1 MGFITKRL
9 NEIFDTLESQGYVIF
24 RKGNLLGVKNQRGE
38 LILPAKYSHIDNEI
52 SANGIVVAKLANG
65 EKVKID
71 LYSYDEGN
79 NDVDE
84 NMNETKSDKYVASK
98 YAVYS
103 PNKKL
108 AIAIAYVDDDN
119 PVRILQGMPRE
130 ETIQKIIKDC
140 PNFANE
146 YNLDGTKVPKL
157 FSLQT
162 SKDFVS
168 KQNHLNN
175 VHFIDEGNNDVD
187 ESISGGEAQEKLKDL
202 EFTITKW
209 NKERPSP
216 QTVDQYLEYANKE
229 LDGYGV
235 EAVTD
240 ENAYVDSYY
249 HNIIALYVNMGD
261 TYVNT
266 VVYSTETKE
275 FMITSW
281 GDFYEN
287 WQNDNAA
294 NSEESTNEN
303 TQGDFGTSPK
313 HKTNFIKKNAGK
325 NLTEDDINNAQ
336 WFEVEYYAKI
346 GEHGNYGQ
354 YKTFD
359 AAYRDA
365 MNFYND
371 QKKKRQLGGGIWYI
385 GITSDS
391 DKFAIIYVCED
402 YLKQRLSANDFKDQN
417 AYKTFMMAA
426 KKYLETGQ
434 PQIGMYKGNTTNMKR
449 TETKIIKNKN
459 RLTEGTGNFYN
470 KNASHIFAI
479 GLGANDNDGEGDG
492 EGNVGYDET
501 WYEDAVDNIKHELK
515 QIPNFQ
521 EGDFD
526 FSDNRS
532 YPGRS
537 LGRVSDSFEYTD
549 YDGNSNEVTV
559 SVTCIIRS
567 GYYDGANLDWELSIE
582 DGYNTYD
589 SASDIEDANVSKQA
603 QTVAD
608 ALIAKVEEVYSKY
621 SDKLGVTARF
631 SNGETMYHKVQENK
645 SIGNKMN
652 KINESSISETD
663 MARINEYRKTSDIV
677 VKAFLNKQPKTVAN
691 KRSTGTEL
699 SYRHNVIA
707 KWENGE
713 LWITNAG
720 WFSATTKEFL
730 NNLPNVSISQKNGE
744 WFLNGKKWDGKWCK
758 VSEASTSEN
767 IEDVSMN
774 ESLIKGVKKS
784 VSTNLLSRLNESYA
798 GVLQKNVGVTFE
810 EASYRQFN
818 LNTNFNQLQELVE
831 EYVNAGGKLIGLG
844 TMMKEANYDVSFSPD
859 PVPVFQVKLNNKTL
873 AITSKQHATDPDY
886 TIGDVVMGFI

>member
-1 MGFITKRL
+1 MGIITKRL
-9 NEIFDTLESQGYVIF
+9 NEIFDTLENQGYVIF
-24 RKGNLLGVKNQRGE
+24 RKGNLLGVKNQRGD
-38 LILPAKYSHIDNEI
+38 LILPPKYSYIDNEI
-52 SANGIVVAKLANG
+52 SANGIVMAKLANG

-71 LYSYDEGN
+71 IDSYAEGH

-84 NMNETKSDKYVASK
+84 NMNEAKSDKYVASK

-140 PNFANE
+140 PNFAKE
-146 YNLDGTKVPKL
+146 HNLDGTKVPKL

-162 SKDFVS
+162 SKNFVL

-175 VHFIDEGNNDVD
+175 VQFIDEGNGDVD
-187 ESISGGEAQEKLKDL
+187 ESISGGEAQEKLNDL
-202 EFTITKW
+202 KVTIEKW
-209 NKERPSP
+209 NKENPSP
-216 QTVDQYLEYANKE
+216 QKVDQYLEYANKE
-229 LDGYGV
+229 IDGYGV

-261 TYVNT
+261 TYVPT

-275 FMITSW
+275 FMVTSW

-294 NSEESTNEN
+294 NSEEPDDTTNEN
-303 TQGDFGTSPK
+303 TQGDFGKSPK
-313 HKTNFIKKNAGK
+313 HKTNFIKKNADK

-391 DKFAIIYVCED
+391 DKFAIIYVSED

-434 PQIGMYKGNTTNMKR
+434 PQVGMYSGSNTN
-449 TETKIIKNKN
+449 EQ
-459 RLTEGTGNFYN
+459 
-470 KNASHIFAI
+470 
-479 GLGANDNDGEGDG
+479 
-492 EGNVGYDET
+492 
-501 WYEDAVDNIKHELK
+501 K
-515 QIPNFQ
+515 Q
-521 EGDFD
+521 
-526 FSDNRS
+526 
-532 YPGRS
+532 
-537 LGRVSDSFEYTD
+537 
-549 YDGNSNEVTV
+549 
-559 SVTCIIRS
+559 
-567 GYYDGANLDWELSIE
+567 
-582 DGYNTYD
+582 
-589 SASDIEDANVSKQA
+589 
-603 QTVAD
+603 
-608 ALIAKVEEVYSKY
+608 
-621 SDKLGVTARF
+621 
-631 SNGETMYHKVQENK
+631 
-645 SIGNKMN
+645 IGNKMN
-652 KINESSISETD
+652 KINESNISETD
-663 MARINEYRKTSDIV
+663 MAHINEYRKTSDIV

-730 NNLPNVSISQKNGE
+730 NNLPNVSIGQKNGE

-758 VSEASTSEN
+758 VSEANTSEDISDN
-767 IEDVSMN
+767 SMN
-774 ESLIKGVKKS
+774 ESLVKGVKKS
-784 VSTNLLSRLNESYA
+784 VSNNLLSRLNESYA

-831 EYVNAGGKLIGLG
+831 EYVNAGGKLIGIG
-844 TMMKEANYDVSFSPD
+844 TMLKEANYDVSFSPD

-886 TIGDVVMGFI
+886 TIGDVVMGFM